1 MNKPVESVSINGSV
15 LFAIMSRTKKMETML
30 GDKGHNY
37 DGTMPSDGTD
47 AVMIIMTVQLCI
59 PSGLTYC
66 YFPPIFLFG

>member
-1 MNKPVESVSINGSV
+1 
-15 LFAIMSRTKKMETML
+15 METML